1 MSINHS
7 QNKNSIKKMKLD
19 EADENV
25 SSIAE
30 YKRLAFLKFYNE
42 NGKRSIQF
50 NKLFIT
56 DDVHALS
63 IFCCFKLI

>member
-30 YKRLAFLKFYNE
+30 YKRLAFLKFYNV
-42 NGKRSIQF
+42 NGKRSFQF
-50 NKLFIT
+50 NKLFIR
-56 DDVHALS
+56 DYVHE
-63 IFCCFKLI
+63 IGIYCCFKLI

>member
-1 MSINHS
+1 M
-7 QNKNSIKKMKLD
+7 KKIKLD

-30 YKRLAFLKFYNE
+30 YERLAFLKFYNE
-42 NGKRSIQF
+42 NGKRSFQF

-56 DDVHALS
+56 DDVHA
-63 IFCCFKLI
+63 IGIYCCFKLI